1 MINSGVP
8 RGHEK
13 HVPTLPAFNPFRQT
27 NMTNSQLN
35 KDNQPSKASHQA
47 GIDVGSEE
55 LVMVIR
61 KNNKPFDPQ
70 KFANTPADR
79 ARLVKKMVK
88 KDCLTKEGIDDSED
102 DWDEEDDEDEED
114 DDSVKR

>member
-1 MINSGVP
+1 MSGLRPAFRGVEIVGGHEKHVPTLPIFP

-70 KFANTPADR
+70 KP
-79 ARLVKKMVK
+79 V
-88 KDCLTKEGIDDSED
+88 
-102 DWDEEDDEDEED
+102 
-114 DDSVKR
+114 

>member
-1 MINSGVP
+1 
-8 RGHEK
+8 
-13 HVPTLPAFNPFRQT
+13 
-27 NMTNSQLN
+27 MTNSQLN

-70 KFANTPADR
+70 KPGRVGTLFVPTRSAIFDGGGHCKAVIYGFNATYNRCYHSAGLTP
-79 ARLVKKMVK
+79 
-88 KDCLTKEGIDDSED
+88 S
-102 DWDEEDDEDEED
+102 
-114 DDSVKR
+114 SQ